1 MGALCFLPA
10 AGCNF
15 GIKRSGQLAQQNH
28 QGQGV
33 TLPTLLMAPDPR
45 LPERSG
51 QDQKKEKGG
60 KKINLRKQEALQ
72 RKTSRVIEK
81 EKPQI
86 KGIQESSKGKSR
98 ASLQRRITRAS
109 DQRFGN
115 TQDVGE
121 KHKN

>member
-60 KKINLRKQEALQ
+60 KKNQSQETGSPTGEDQ
-72 RKTSRVIEK
+72 QSNRERKTTNKGHPRILKRK
-81 EKPQI
+81 EQGFP
-86 KGIQESSKGKSR
+86 SKENYSGFRSE
-98 ASLQRRITRAS
+98 IW
-109 DQRFGN
+109 
-115 TQDVGE
+115 
-121 KHKN
+121 

>member
-10 AGCNF
+10 EGCNF
-15 GIKRSGQLAQQNH
+15 GIGRSGQLAQQNH

-33 TLPTLLMAPDPR
+33 TLPTLLVAPREECPPVDKT
-45 LPERSG
+45 ERR
-51 QDQKKEKGG
+51 KREEK
-60 KKINLRKQEALQ
+60 NLRKQGALQ
-72 RKTSRVIEK
+72 GKTSRVIEK

-86 KGIQESSKGKSR
+86 KGIQESLKGRSR

-121 KHKN
+121 KHKK

>member
-10 AGCNF
+10 EGCNF
-15 GIKRSGQLAQQNH
+15 GIERSGQLAQQNH

-45 LPERSG
+45 APREEWTRLKEGKGREKKSQETGSPSRE
-51 QDQKKEKGG
+51 DQQSNRE
-60 KKINLRKQEALQ
+60 
-72 RKTSRVIEK
+72 RKTTNKGHPRILKGRSRT
-81 EKPQI
+81 
-86 KGIQESSKGKSR
+86 
-98 ASLQRRITRAS
+98 SLQRRITRAS